1 MTQRRSSRLAAA
13 CIALFSILFMQLAV
27 AAYACPNLI
36 PAPPAAM
43 LDSAGEVMA
52 NSMADCQEMDPH
64 SPALCDAHTHKLASS
79 LDKPDAPAV
88 PAFVAA
94 GFALALLWPE
104 KAAPLPHP
112 PPVFLHACGTSPP
125 IALRHCR
132 FHL

>member
-1 MTQRRSSRLAAA
+1 MTQRRSSRLASA

-27 AAYACPNLI
+27 AAYACPNLM
-36 PAPPAAM
+36 PTPAAM
-43 LDSAGEVMA
+43 LDSAGEAMA
-52 NSMADCQEMDPH
+52 DSMADCEEMDPH

-94 GFALALLWPE
+94 GFALALQWPQH
-104 KAAPLPHP
+104 ATPLPNL